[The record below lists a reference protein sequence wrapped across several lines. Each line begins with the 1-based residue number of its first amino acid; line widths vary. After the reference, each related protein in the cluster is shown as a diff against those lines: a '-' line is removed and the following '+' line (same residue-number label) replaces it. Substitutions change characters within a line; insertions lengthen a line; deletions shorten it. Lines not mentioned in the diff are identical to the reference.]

1 MDNDRQLLTPQEVAT
16 RLQLN
21 ILTIYHYIRTKK
33 IQATRFGRKYRI
45 SNTQLKDFIKA
56 NETY

>member
-1 MDNDRQLLTPQEVAT
+1 MHNDRQLLTPQEVAT

-21 ILTIYHYIRTKK
+21 ILTIYRYIRTKK
-33 IQATRFGRKYRI
+33 IQATRFGRKYRV
-45 SNTQLKDFIKA
+45 SQSQLEKFIKA

>member
-21 ILTIYHYIRTKK
+21 IMTIYRYIRTKK
-33 IQATRFGRKYRI
+33 ILATRFGRKYRI
-45 SNTQLKDFIKA
+45 SPVDLDRFIKT